1 METVVICKILFQQ
14 IDIKAIDSCN
24 SGTTGEFTLS
34 DPTSSY
40 ISQYHNPC
48 AYDPINTRIGS
59 YA

>member
-1 METVVICKILFQQ
+1 METVVICKILSLQ
-14 IDIKAIDSCN
+14 IDAGAIDTCN
-24 SGTTGEFTLS
+24 SEATGEFILS

-40 ISQYHNPC
+40 MPQYHNPC

>member
-1 METVVICKILFQQ
+1 MEAVVICKILFQQ
-14 IDIKAIDSCN
+14 IDVGTIASCN
-24 SGTTGEFTLS
+24 SGATGEFTLS

-40 ISQYHNPC
+40 MPQYHNPC